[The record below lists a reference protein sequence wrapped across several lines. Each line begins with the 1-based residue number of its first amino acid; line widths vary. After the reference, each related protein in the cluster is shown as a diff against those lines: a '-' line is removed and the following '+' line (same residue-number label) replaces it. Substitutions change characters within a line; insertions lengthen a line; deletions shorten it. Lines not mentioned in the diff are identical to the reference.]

1 MAMVLQV
8 KLWPNEILFPQTT
21 IVLRN
26 YCNFAIGNNNFVFVM
41 CTISINIDEVAVRR
55 INPLL
60 TSRESI
66 SRWLQHQVDEMIEEM
81 ALQPHSKSPNAHT
94 AEEMKA
100 IVADRIK
107 MMESGEATYIDGEE
121 GFAQIRARYGL

>member
-1 MAMVLQV
+1 
-8 KLWPNEILFPQTT
+8 
-21 IVLRN
+21 
-26 YCNFAIGNNNFVFVM
+26 M
-41 CTISINIDEVAVRR
+41 CTVSINIDEAAVRR

-66 SRWLQHQVDEMIEEM
+66 SQWLQRQVDEMIEEM
-81 ALQPHSKSPNAHT
+81 AFQPHSKSPNAHT

-100 IVADRIK
+100 IVADRIR

-121 GFAQIRARYGL
+121 GFAQIQARYGL

>member
-1 MAMVLQV
+1 
-8 KLWPNEILFPQTT
+8 
-21 IVLRN
+21 
-26 YCNFAIGNNNFVFVM
+26 M
-41 CTISINIDEVAVRR
+41 CTVSINIDDAAVRR

-66 SRWLQHQVDEMIEEM
+66 GLWLQHQVDELIENM
-81 ALQPHSKSPNAHT
+81 VVQPRSLSPNAHT

-100 IVADRIK
+100 IVADRIRL
-107 MMESGEATYIDGEE
+107 MELGEATYVDGEE